1 MYDNMISGRVVAW
14 ILFEVGYIFHA
25 TVLGILYVTKPWY
38 ISPSG
43 LGLFNI
49 WDSCYA
55 RVVAYLGRG
64 EHVLMPKVSQGSLVN
79 IIP

>member
-1 MYDNMISGRVVAW
+1 MSSGRVVAW
-14 ILFEVGYIFHA
+14 ILFEVGWIFHA
-25 TVLGILYVTKPWY
+25 TVLGILYLTKPWY

-43 LGLFNI
+43 PRLFNI

-64 EHVLMPKVSQGSLVN
+64 EYVLMPKVLHGSSAN